1 MGFKALF
8 SLLMSTHPP
17 FTGNYRQTM
26 DSLCMSTYLFNLF
39 NDLPR
44 IYLCRNKCKDFSFH
58 YNSVALIARPKI
70 ELDMKK
76 IKRTSAKYDFIA
88 FEIFGT

>member
-1 MGFKALF
+1 M
-8 SLLMSTHPP
+8 
-17 FTGNYRQTM
+17 YV
-26 DSLCMSTYLFNLF
+26 YLFNLF
-39 NDLPR
+39 NDLP
-44 IYLCRNKCKDFSFH
+44 IETNVKTFH
-58 YNSVALIARPKI
+58 FINSVALAARPKI

>member
-1 MGFKALF
+1 M
-8 SLLMSTHPP
+8 
-17 FTGNYRQTM
+17 YV
-26 DSLCMSTYLFNLF
+26 YLFNVET
-39 NDLPR
+39 NV
-44 IYLCRNKCKDFSFH
+44 KTFH
-58 YNSVALIARPKI
+58 FTNSVALAARPKI